1 MKEAFVTNAV
11 QLAKMVDVHIKK
23 LLESGKVKPKNKINN
38 QIVLHCVVNTWI
50 GTNKNLVG
58 IQLHTFSISAITRAG
73 SFRPIRQLVLG
84 H

>member
-1 MKEAFVTNAV
+1 VTNAV
-11 QLAKMVDVHIKK
+11 QLAKMVGVHKKK
-23 LLESGKVKPKNKINN
+23 LLERGKVKPKNKINN

-50 GTNKNLVG
+50 GTNKNLVA

>member
-1 MKEAFVTNAV
+1 MTNAV
-11 QLAKMVDVHIKK
+11 QLAKMVGVHIKK

>member
-1 MKEAFVTNAV
+1 MKEAFVTNVV
-11 QLAKMVDVHIKK
+11 QLAKIVGVSRKK
-23 LLESGKVKPKNKINN
+23 LLERGKVKPKNKINN

-50 GTNKNLVG
+50 GTNKILVA
-58 IQLHTFSISAITRAG
+58 IQLHTFSISATTRAG